1 MFYFWNLCLFMWLW
15 CFWSGIFTP
24 SWMLWMKS
32 YVWNHVYVDFFIWL
46 GLIYS
51 YWWKTTW
58 VKKKRRKK
66 EEEENKIIPQTEES
80 PFMNWTLKWYKI
92 IWTES
97 GRNLESER
105 ALTYC
110 TNFDVLFFEY
120 STLPFL
126 LTMFSVICSVFVCVF
141 HNQCPFLFL

>member
-1 MFYFWNLCLFMWLW
+1 MFCFWNLYFFMWLW

-58 VKKKRRKK
+58 AKKKRRKK
-66 EEEENKIIPQTEES
+66 EEEENKIIPQTEEG

-97 GRNLESER
+97 GRNLESE
-105 ALTYC
+105 LS
-110 TNFDVLFFEY
+110 TNILYKLWCLVLWIFY
-120 STLPFL
+120 IT
-126 LTMFSVICSVFVCVF
+126 TSVNPVFN
-141 HNQCPFLFL
+141 HLFCLCMCLS